1 MVIITVDENQLAKV
15 AVKDDTRGDE
25 LNVVSRRVVV
35 HVDPDDLDAGLAVVL
50 QESAAT
56 DVEEDL
62 VDLGVGDGV
71 DRAKAIRRQAFAGG
85 VVWHRC
91 VASAENQKSFVTQI
105 L

>member
-1 MVIITVDENQLAKV
+1 MVIIAVDGNQLVKV
-15 AVKDDTRGDE
+15 VVKDGPRGDE

-35 HVDPDDLDAGLAVVL
+35 RVDPDDLDAGLAVVL
-50 QESAAT
+50 HESAAT

-71 DRAKAIRRQAFAGG
+71 DRAKAIRLQEFTGG
-85 VVWHRC
+85 VPWYRC
-91 VASAENQKSFVTQI
+91 VTSAENQKSFVTQI